1 MPELQTDQPWQ
12 LQLDPAGWQK
22 VLLQARNDLHNNPN
36 DPEALKA
43 ITDANEALKVYDSA
57 EAAGPGERI
66 SSGFGQGLEGLGQAA
81 LDLPRSLAGLVT
93 HPVKTVLSMR
103 DIPRNIAQGL
113 SSGDPKQIARTVG
126 NVGSMALPFAKV
138 SRASG
143 APSIGGLIGRAV
155 TAPVRAAGEFLER
168 PGLRNALLREQQ
180 GLAGA
185 RRSAMEVR
193 GREIIPQQAKQAG
206 LRTQLLEQQLERGP
220 TKAAAQNQA
229 AMARIKLMEQQ
240 LERGPATAENLA
252 LRNELMRLKL
262 ELNPGVE
269 MEGGPHTELPPEGG
283 AAPAAP
289 KPTAPVAPANPLDEL
304 RNIPPED
311 FAKMPYGSTPPLE
324 QSAAAP
330 GVQEALTSKLVRGIL
345 AKERMAART
354 PESILRHETPLAPT
368 EPVENVPGAMGQK
381 TVQFGGGSPLTPEA
395 QAEMLKLMGQINNV
409 LGKKKGL

>member
-1 MPELQTDQPWQ
+1 MVDTQTDQPWQ
-12 LQLDPAGWQK
+12 LQLDPEGWRG
-22 VLLQARNDLHNNPN
+22 VLLKANQDLHANPH
-36 DPEALKA
+36 DPEALQA
-43 ITDANEALKVYDSA
+43 INDANEALKVYDEA

-66 SSGFGQGLEGLGQAA
+66 TSGIGQGLEGLGQAA

-113 SSGDPKQIARTVG
+113 SSNDPKQIARTVG
-126 NVGSMALPFAKV
+126 NVGSMALPFAKT
-138 SRASG
+138 SRAAG

-185 RRSAMEVR
+185 RRAAMEVR

-220 TKAAAQNQA
+220 TKAAAQNQSV
-229 AMARIKLMEQQ
+229 MARIKLMEQQ

-252 LRNELMRLKL
+252 LRNELLRLKL
-262 ELNPGVE
+262 ELNPGVDVE
-269 MEGGPHTELPPEGG
+269 SGPSTDLPPEGG
-283 AAPAAP
+283 APVTP
-289 KPTAPVAPANPLDEL
+289 KPTPLPANPLDAL

-311 FAKMPYGSTPPLE
+311 FAKMPHGSTPPLE

-354 PESILRHETPLAPT
+354 PESILRHETPLAQT

-395 QAEMLKLMGQINNV
+395 QAEMLRLMGQINN
-409 LGKKKGL
+409 